1 MAVTF
6 DPGAA
11 WRFTG
16 TGEQLLAEWTDDL
29 SGEAA
34 GSIPSRLA
42 AILSVT
48 GGATLTLRGRVGG
61 TVGAADG
68 TLVATATTTSAT
80 DVQVL
85 NASTFTNP
93 AANSLV
99 KVTGQ
104 LSSGTEFGIA
114 RGIAFTLGLTGVS
127 GDSTAPVIQNVTPTP
142 GLIPGTRAQAA
153 VTPIE
158 FDVIDLAPGLRLVAV
173 SIKFANEEDTAVV
186 HDGTRFL
193 GRYASL
199 STRTSITNGYHYSM
213 LRAGGWSGNFQL
225 WAYAIDQAGNLEG
238 TLPP

>member
-1 MAVTF
+1 MAVAF
-6 DPGAA
+6 DPGTE

-29 SGEAA
+29 AGEAV
-34 GSIPSRLA
+34 GTIPSRLA

-61 TVGAADG
+61 TIGAADG
-68 TLVATATTTSAT
+68 TLVAAATTTSAT

-93 AANSLV
+93 AANSLI

-104 LSSGTEFGIA
+104 LSSGTEFGVV
-114 RGIAFTLGLTGVS
+114 RGSVFTLGVTGGG

-142 GLIPGTRAQAA
+142 GLIPGTREQAA
-153 VTPIE
+153 LTPIE

-173 SIKFANEEDTAVV
+173 SIKFANEADTVV
-186 HDGTRFL
+186 IHDGTRFV
-193 GRYASL
+193 GRYTAS
-199 STRTSITNGYHYSM
+199 STRSAIANGYHYSI
-213 LRAGGWSGNFQL
+213 LRTGGWAGNFDL